1 MPAPKTLYFSQIAA
15 GGWNDWVRIVNISHE
30 QAKVLALARNHA
42 ASTVWSA
49 EHNLNP
55 FEAWH
60 PPVQGQADRR
70 GDVSLEVRSDQ
81 PIVGERHCHSGT
93 QVLDFPGAAPE
104 NRTVANRLLFPELY
118 SGAHDWVRVFN
129 IGEQQALIS
138 IVARDVNG
146 RIVRQLQ
153 GRARPL
159 GWWDFSDRNIGQIN
173 GTLEIMSSQPVVAE
187 RHMHYSGNRTAV
199 GQLGVAI
206 D

>member
-1 MPAPKTLYFSQIAA
+1 MPAPKTIYFSQIAA
-15 GGWNDWVRIVNISHE
+15 GGWNDWVRVVNISHE
-30 QAKVLALARNHA
+30 QAKVLAIARNHA

-49 EHNLNP
+49 EHNLDP
-55 FEAWH
+55 FEAWN

-104 NRTVANRLLFPELY
+104 NRTAANRLLFPELY

-146 RIVRQLQ
+146 RIIRQLQ

-173 GTLEIMSSQPVVAE
+173 GTLEVMSSQPVVAE

>member
-1 MPAPKTLYFSQIAA
+1 MPAPKTIYFSQIAA
-15 GGWNDWVRIVNISHE
+15 GAWNDWVRVVNISQA
-30 QAKVLALARNHA
+30 QAKVLAIARNRT
-42 ASTVWSA
+42 ASTVWSD

-60 PPVQGQADRR
+60 PPVQGRADRR

-81 PIVGERHCHSGT
+81 PIVGERHCHHGT
-93 QVLDFPGAAPE
+93 QVLDFPGASPE
-104 NRTVANRLLFPELY
+104 TRTVANRLFFPELY
-118 SGAHDWVRVFN
+118 SGAYDWLRVFN
-129 IGEQQALIS
+129 VGEDQALIS

-153 GRARPL
+153 GRASPL

-173 GTLEIMSSQPVVAE
+173 GTLEVISSQPVVVE
-187 RHMHYSGNRTAV
+187 RHMHYSGNKTAV
-199 GQLGVAI
+199 GQLGIAV

>member
-1 MPAPKTLYFSQIAA
+1 MPAPKTIYFSQIAA
-15 GGWNDWVRIVNISHE
+15 GGWNDWVRIVNISNQ
-30 QAKVLALARNHA
+30 QAKVLAIARNHA

-104 NRTVANRLLFPELY
+104 NRTVANRLFFPELY
-118 SGAHDWVRVFN
+118 SGAYDWLRVFN
-129 IGEQQALIS
+129 VGEQDALIS
-138 IVARDVNG
+138 VVARDVNG
-146 RIVRQLQ
+146 RIIRQLQ
-153 GRARPL
+153 GRVRPL
-159 GWWDFSDRNIGQIN
+159 GWWDFSDRNIGQID
-173 GTLEIMSSQPVVAE
+173 GTLEVMSSQPVVAE

>member
-15 GGWNDWVRIVNISHE
+15 GEWNDWVRIVNISHA
-30 QAKVLALARNHA
+30 QAKVLAIARNNA

-49 EHNLNP
+49 EQNLNP
-55 FEAWH
+55 FEAWN

-93 QVLDFPGAAPE
+93 QVLDFPGAATE
-104 NRTVANRLLFPELY
+104 NRTVANRLFFPELY
-118 SGAHDWVRVFN
+118 SGAYDWLRIFN
-129 IGEQQALIS
+129 VGEQQALIS
-138 IVARDVNG
+138 VVARDVNG
-146 RIVRQLQ
+146 RIIRQLQ

-159 GWWDFSDRNIGQIN
+159 GWWDISDRNIGQIN
-173 GTLEIMSSQPVVAE
+173 GTLEVMSSQPVVAE

>member
-1 MPAPKTLYFSQIAA
+1 MPAPKTIYFSQIA
-15 GGWNDWVRIVNISHE
+15 GGNWNDWVRVVNISN
-30 QAKVLALARNHA
+30 QRAKVTAIARNYSA
-42 ASTVWSA
+42 QAVWSA
-49 EHNLNP
+49 EHNLGP
-55 FEAWH
+55 YQAWS
-60 PPVQGQADRR
+60 PPAQGQADRK

-104 NRTVANRLLFPELY
+104 NRTVANRLFFPELY
-118 SGAHDWVRVFN
+118 SGAYDWLRIFN
-129 IGEQQALIS
+129 VGEQQALIS
-138 IVARDVNG
+138 VVARDVNG
-146 RIVRQLQ
+146 QIIRQLQ

-173 GTLEIMSSQPVVAE
+173 GTLEVMSSQPVVVE

-199 GQLGVAI
+199 GQPGVAI